1 MPRALD
7 IVIVERNTREA
18 DLLKEALDKASLLG

>member
-7 IVIVERNTREA
+7 IVIVERNTHGA